1 MKNRKDFIFYL
12 VIIASFILL
21 VFKIN
26 RLDFYDLSNEKYSG
40 IISNILLII
49 VMIYVIRKTERI
61 IN

>member
-21 VFKIN
+21 ILN
-26 RLDFYDLSNEKYSG
+26 ISRLDFYDLSNGKYSG

-49 VMIYVIRKTERI
+49 LMIYVIRKNRKD
-61 IN
+61 N